1 MDMIAPF
8 AKTGLIT
15 HAQDLWL
22 AIPTGFLLG
31 LSLQLAGFTD
41 GRKIG
46 KAFYFNDVDVPIVMF
61 SAIITGMLGLWGL
74 SLIGYLDISKVY
86 FVPTYLYPVMV
97 GGFLFGIGMVVGGYC
112 PGTALASVVSG
123 KLDALVYLLGFFI
136 GSLVFGD
143 FYPIWKDFYKSDYRG
158 FWRLDEIFGTS
169 LGTTILIM
177 VVIAVGASLFMRIV
191 QHKVWHNVEHTTS
204 GLLKSIQYAVVGLAL
219 VMGVAMAFYPNPA
232 FVPSEAVDD
241 SYHMVPRL
249 QTETAA
255 AAAQKTNEAEE
266 E

>member
-15 HAQDLWL
+15 EAQNLWL

-46 KAFYFNDVDVPIVMF
+46 RAFYFNDIDVPIVMF

-86 FVPTYLYPVMV
+86 FVPTYLAPVMV
-97 GGFLFGIGMVVGGYC
+97 GGLLFGIGMVVGGYC

-123 KLDALVYLLGFFI
+123 KLDALVYLFGFFA
-136 GSLVFGD
+136 GSLLFGD
-143 FYPIWKDFYKSDYRG
+143 LYPVWVDFYKSDYRG
-158 FWRLDEIFGTS
+158 FYRLDEVFGTS
-169 LGTTILIM
+169 LGGTILIM
-177 VVIAVGASLFMRIV
+177 VVIAVVASLFMRQV
-191 QHKVWHNVEHTTS
+191 QRQIWHNVQPTAS
-204 GLLKSIQYAVVGLAL
+204 LLLKSIQYAVVGLAL
-219 VMGVAMAFYPNPA
+219 LAATLMAFFPNSA

-241 SYHMVPRL
+241 SYYLVPRL
-249 QTETAA
+249 GSEAP
-255 AAAQKTNEAEE
+255 AAQQKIEAEAE
-266 E
+266 

>member
-15 HAQDLWL
+15 EAQNMWL

-74 SLIGYLDISKVY
+74 SLIGYLDISKIY
-86 FVPTYLYPVMV
+86 FVPTYLAPVIV
-97 GGFLFGIGMVVGGYC
+97 GGLLFGVGMVVGGYC

-123 KLDALVYLLGFFI
+123 KMDALVYLLGFFA

-143 FYPIWKDFYKSDYRG
+143 FYPIWKDFYKSDYYG
-158 FWRLDEIFGTS
+158 FYRLDEVFGTTI
-169 LGTTILIM
+169 GGTILIM
-177 VVIAVGASLFMRIV
+177 VVIAVVASLCMRLV
-191 QHKVWHNVEHTTS
+191 QRQVWRNVQPITS
-204 GLLKSIQYAVVGLAL
+204 ALLKSIQFALVGLAL
-219 VMGVAMAFYPNPA
+219 LTAGAMAFYANPA
-232 FVPSEAVDD
+232 FVPSEAIDD
-241 SYHMVPRL
+241 SYHIVPRFGAE
-249 QTETAA
+249 ETP
-255 AAAQKTNEAEE
+255 AAQQKIEVEAE
-266 E
+266 